1 MQCCLRL
8 GATKNQFIY
17 DAMHT
22 RCLDLGQSR
31 FGARAMRACLD
42 SQYAEMKQKK
52 HVALAIIRNVLSLS
66 TNPNGTLLANWLLD
80 ASNLP
85 GRYRV
90 VAPQIVAHLVQLCTH
105 KLASQIVFKI
115 VQQNQDVD
123 ARQMVLKEIFF
134 ATTVTPGSMNV
145 QEYLILEDILS
156 DQMYGAPFVQRV
168 LNSVSDPEESRA
180 LQERCQQVMTN
191 LNASQAP
198 GHRYIQQA
206 YAAAH
211 VAAISSMQQQ
221 PSSPLNILPPGV
233 SNQGF
238 DSIVSPRSQG
248 FNFDKPFSPKSESW
262 RQWSPSSFEAP
273 KKPDSE

>member
-1 MQCCLRL
+1 
-8 GATKNQFIY
+8 
-17 DAMHT
+17 
-22 RCLDLGQSR
+22 
-31 FGARAMRACLD
+31 MRACLD

-52 HVALAIIRNVLSLS
+52 HVALAIIGSVLSLS
-66 TNPNGTLLANWLLD
+66 TNPNGTLLVNWLLD

-90 VAPQIVAHLVQLCTH
+90 VAPQIVSHLVQLCTH

-115 VQQNQDVD
+115 VQQNQDLD

-145 QEYLILEDILS
+145 KEYLILEDILS
-156 DQMYGAPFVQRV
+156 DQMYGAPFVQRI
-168 LNSVSDPEESRA
+168 LNSISDPEESRV

-191 LNASQAP
+191 LNASHAP

-211 VAAISSMQQQ
+211 VAAISAMQQHQ
-221 PSSPLNILPPGV
+221 PPPVSPLNILPPGI
-233 SNQGF
+233 NQPF
-238 DSIVSPRSQG
+238 DAVVSPRTQG
-248 FNFDKPFSPKSESW
+248 FNLDKPFSPKGGESW
-262 RQWSPSSFEAP
+262 RQWSPSAFDAQ
-273 KKPDSE
+273 KKSEGE

>member
-1 MQCCLRL
+1 
-8 GATKNQFIY
+8 
-17 DAMHT
+17 MHT

-52 HVALAIIRNVLSLS
+52 HVALAIIRSVLTLS
-66 TNPNGTLLANWLLD
+66 TNPNGILLVNWLLD
-80 ASNLP
+80 SSNLP

-90 VAPQIVAHLVQLCTH
+90 VAPQIVSHLVQLCTH

-115 VQQNQDVD
+115 VQQSQDPD
-123 ARQMVLKEIFF
+123 ARQMVLKELFF

-168 LNSVSDPEESRA
+168 LNSIADPEENRV
-180 LQERCQQVMTN
+180 LQERVQQVMNN

-198 GHRYIQQA
+198 GHRYIQHA

-211 VAAISSMQQQ
+211 VAAISAMQQ
-221 PSSPLNILPPGV
+221 PASPLNIFPSASP
-233 SNQGF
+233 NF
-238 DSIVSPRSQG
+238 ESIVSPRTQG
-248 FNFDKPFSPKSESW
+248 FAPFSPKSDPW
-262 RQWSPSSFEAP
+262 KQWSPTAFDQVRKENDESN
-273 KKPDSE
+273 